1 MFDTVKYQ
9 FFRFLI
15 PSLFLI
21 FGLYLLSLVISP
33 PQVVLNNGDKAEVPQ
48 NFQFA
53 IASIFFV
60 VASII
65 WFLYLL
71 GIINT
76 LIGYLVMGSMAI
88 ASVIVLFATYQNISK
103 TVKFNSDYALK
114 ETDIKV
120 RLDDIKQA
128 QLAYKEFHGS
138 YCGTMDSLIY
148 FVNTGKK
155 MKIKKEGAIP
165 DDRLEDYE
173 IAYLYGDNRPSDFKM
188 TEIEAT
194 ALSKWPNNKRAE
206 LKGFLRDTSYVSVLE
221 AVFMDPK
228 RIKEREKMGATLDF
242 VAEDLKYVPHTKELV
257 FMKVGS
263 VNREGIDI
271 QTLYIEMTHP
281 MKKKDEE
288 KKKYAIG
295 DLNDTHL
302 SESWNQR

>member
-21 FGLYLLSLVISP
+21 FGLYLLNLVVNP
-33 PQVVLNNGDKAEVPQ
+33 PQVILNNGDTAEVPQ

-53 IASIFFV
+53 IASVFFV

-88 ASVIVLFATYQNISK
+88 VSVIVLFTTYDNISK

-114 ETDIKV
+114 EADIKV

-128 QLAYKEFHGS
+128 QLAYKEFYGS

-148 FVNTGKK
+148 FVNNGKK
-155 MKIKKEGAIP
+155 MKIKKEGAVP
-165 DDRLEDYE
+165 DDKLTSTE

-194 ALSKWPNNKRAE
+194 ALSKWPNNNRPE

-242 VAEDLKYVPHTKELV
+242 VADELRYVPHTKDLV
-257 FMKVGS
+257 VMEVGKVT
-263 VNREGIDI
+263 REGIDI

-281 MKKKDEE
+281 MAKEDEE
-288 KKKYAIG
+288 KKIYAIG
-295 DLNDTHL
+295 DRNDTHL